1 MTIKPEQVGISSERL
16 TRVDTAVNKYI
27 SPDKLAGVVT
37 LLARHGEIVQHQ
49 AYGLAERENEQPMRL
64 DTIFRIYS
72 MTKPITTVALL
83 MLYEQ
88 GLFQLADPV
97 FKFIPAFAD
106 LKVYVSGRGDDMQLE
121 ALKRPVTIHDLLT
134 HTSGLS
140 YHFLEYGCVEEMYR
154 ETDFSSGAELPLA
167 EFVDGLCQF
176 PLAFQPGTRWRY
188 SFAHDVVARLVEI
201 ISGQNFAAFLTDNIF
216 KPLNMVDT
224 DFYVPAEKINRF
236 AAMYGSGNL
245 EEGTMTGRTMFAMA
259 MMGVNKLLAGPT
271 DSLESKP
278 HQAFRGGSGLV
289 STALDYWQ
297 FCQMLLNN
305 GQLNGNRFLGR
316 KTIELMT
323 TNHLA
328 PGLLPYELGGIEYPG
343 FGYGLGVNVLID
355 LGQSQIVGTEGTYS
369 WSGAANTTF
378 WIDPQEDLIGILM
391 TQFQPTSYHLVAQDF
406 KVAVYQA
413 IID

>member
-1 MTIKPEQVGISSERL
+1 MTAKPEEVGISSERL
-16 TRVDTAVNKYI
+16 ARVDTAVNKYI

-37 LLARHGEIVQHQ
+37 LLARRGEIVQHQ
-49 AYGLAERENEQPMRL
+49 AYGLADRENNKPMQL

-72 MTKPITTVALL
+72 MTKPITCVALM

-106 LKVYVSGRGDDMQLE
+106 LKVYVSGKGDEMQLE

-140 YHFLEYGCVEEMYR
+140 YHFLEYGRVEEMYR
-154 ETDFSSGAELPLA
+154 ETDLSLSADLSLA

-201 ISGQNFAAFLTDNIF
+201 ISGQSFADFLAGNIF

-224 DFYVPAEKINRF
+224 GFYVPAEKLDRF
-236 AAMYGSGNL
+236 AAMYGSANI
-245 EEGTMTGRTMFAMA
+245 EDIKTTAMSLFGLA
-259 MMGVNKLLAGPT
+259 MMGVNKLLAGPN

-278 HQAFRGGSGLV
+278 HQAFRGGGGLV
-289 STALDYWQ
+289 STALDYWR

-305 GQLNGNRFLGR
+305 GQFNGNRILGR

-323 TNHLA
+323 VNHLA
-328 PGLLPYELGGIEYPG
+328 PGLLPYELGRIKMPG
-343 FGYGLGVNVLID
+343 LGYGLGVNVMMD
-355 LGQSQIVGTEGTYS
+355 LGQSQTIGSEGTYS

-378 WIDPQEDLIGILM
+378 WNDPQEALIGIFM
-391 TQFQPTSYHLVAQDF
+391 TQFQPPSYHLVAQDF